1 MVFEGIFFSKGIAFP
16 FLGQGMNHDGS
27 LQVSDLA
34 DQFDQILEAVAVDRP
49 HVAPSQLFEQHSR
62 RLEKGLHRIVHHL
75 QGSFQTEGFGKRS
88 TFSNFQGFFPKDII
102 KSGRSNAGQKLGK
115 STHIGVDTHSVVVID
130 EQ

>member
-1 MVFEGIFFSKGIAFP
+1 MVFEGIFFGKGIAFP
-16 FLGQGMNHDGS
+16 FLGQGMNHNGA

-75 QGSFQTEGFGKRS
+75 QGAFQTEGFGKGS

-102 KSGRSNAGQKLGK
+102 KPGRSDAGQKLGK
-115 STHIGVDTHSVVVID
+115 STHIGIDAHSVVVID